1 MPDVGLWMMN
11 TGFVAG
17 DGQSV
22 ENGHGFKFNIR
33 HSSALTEA
41 MLKDEVVWT
50 IDPEFG
56 YEIVDIE
63 APENATLDEAVWIAI
78 LNPKRHYTAN
88 GLGDVYATW
97 VARMKE
103 ERHAFLSEYD
113 VDPQI
118 ITATV
123 NR

>member
-1 MPDVGLWMMN
+1 MN

-22 ENGHGFKFNIR
+22 KNGQGFKVKIR
-33 HSSALTEA
+33 HFSTMLEA
-41 MLKDEVVWT
+41 RLKDEIVWT
-50 IDPEFG
+50 IDPDFG
-56 YEIVDIE
+56 YEIVDVE
-63 APENATLDEAVWIAI
+63 APENAALVEAVGIAI

-88 GLGDVYATW
+88 GLGDVYAAW

-103 ERHAFLSEYD
+103 ERHAFLSKYD